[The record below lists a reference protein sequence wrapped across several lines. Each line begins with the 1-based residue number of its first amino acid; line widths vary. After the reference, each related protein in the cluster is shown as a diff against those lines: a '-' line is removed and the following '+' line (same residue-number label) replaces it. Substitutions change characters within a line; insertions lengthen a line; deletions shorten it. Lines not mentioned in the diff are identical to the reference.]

1 VNRLNRVHRTLF
13 EPYAPAFFAAGLR
26 MPPRRERQLPLVRPY
41 VTTKEAT
48 MTLRPNA
55 VRFACLIA
63 ASSFCAVAGAA
74 NLSASAYKTAK
85 DQAKAEY
92 KKELDACSPLSG
104 NAKDIC
110 VETAK
115 GREKV
120 ALAHLEYQ
128 RTGDAKDL
136 TKLGEARYEAQY
148 QVAKERCD
156 DLSGNPKDVCVTQAK
171 AERDK
176 AKADVQAGKELREA
190 RDEAQKTKDEADY
203 KVAQS
208 RCDTLSGD
216 TKDGCVAAARARFN
230 Q

>member
-1 VNRLNRVHRTLF
+1 MNV
-13 EPYAPAFFAAGLR
+13 
-26 MPPRRERQLPLVRPY
+26 
-41 VTTKEAT
+41 
-48 MTLRPNA
+48 RPNA

-63 ASSFCAVAGAA
+63 ASGFCAVAGAA

-85 DQAKAEY
+85 DQARAEY
-92 KKELDACSPLSG
+92 KKEIDGCSTLSG

-120 ALAHLEYQ
+120 TLAHLEYQ
-128 RTGDAKDL
+128 RSGDAKDL
-136 TKLGEARYEAQY
+136 AKLGEARYEAQY
-148 QVAKERCD
+148 DVAKERCD
-156 DLSGNPKDVCVTQAK
+156 DLSGNPKDTCIAQAK

-176 AKADVQAGKELREA
+176 AKADVKAGKEVREV
-190 RDEAQKTKDEADY
+190 RDETQKTKDEADY

-216 TKDGCVAAARARFN
+216 AKDGCVAAARARFN

>member
-1 VNRLNRVHRTLF
+1 MNV
-13 EPYAPAFFAAGLR
+13 
-26 MPPRRERQLPLVRPY
+26 
-41 VTTKEAT
+41 
-48 MTLRPNA
+48 RPNA
-55 VRFACLIA
+55 VRVACLFV

-74 NLSASAYKTAK
+74 NLSPSAYKAAK

-92 KKELDACSPLSG
+92 KKEVDACSTQSG

-120 ALAHLEYQ
+120 TLAHLEYQ
-128 RTGDAKDL
+128 RSGDAKDL
-136 TKLGEARYEAQY
+136 SKLAEARYEAQY
-148 QVAKERCD
+148 EVAKERCD
-156 DLSGNPKDVCVTQAK
+156 DLSGNPKDTCIAQAK

-176 AKADVQAGKELREA
+176 AKADVKAGKELREV
-190 RDEAQKTKDEADY
+190 RDETQKTKDDADY